1 MSQRDRIYN
10 IREKRTSEKY
20 ETNEI
25 KDTWEFAKDYG
36 KRIWEFSKANP
47 MLAGLC
53 FLSGYMIG
61 VVVF

>member
-10 IREKRTSEKY
+10 IREKRTSKKY
-20 ETNEI
+20 ELNEES
-25 KDTWEFAKDYG
+25 TWEFAKQYG
-36 KRIWEFSKANP
+36 KRIWEFTKANP
-47 MLAGLC
+47 LIAGLC